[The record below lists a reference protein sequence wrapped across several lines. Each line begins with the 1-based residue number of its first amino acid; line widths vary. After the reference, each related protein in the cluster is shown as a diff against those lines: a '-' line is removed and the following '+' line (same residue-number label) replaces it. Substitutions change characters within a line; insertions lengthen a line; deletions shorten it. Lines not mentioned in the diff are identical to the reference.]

1 LQLEEAKLLRA
12 QSQDGMAISLAK
24 YIIQNYESNEEASD
38 VYRLVGKWLAE
49 TRSSKLYTK
58 FICSENLFWVPSMC
72 SKTLIT
78 DFLNFSHT
86 MSVLKNAAPELF

>member
-1 LQLEEAKLLRA
+1 MQLEEAKLLRA

-49 TRSSKLYTK
+49 TRSSKLYSK
-58 FICSENLFWVPSMC
+58 FICPENLFWVPSMC
-72 SKTLIT
+72 SKTPIY
-78 DFLNFSHT
+78 
-86 MSVLKNAAPELF
+86 